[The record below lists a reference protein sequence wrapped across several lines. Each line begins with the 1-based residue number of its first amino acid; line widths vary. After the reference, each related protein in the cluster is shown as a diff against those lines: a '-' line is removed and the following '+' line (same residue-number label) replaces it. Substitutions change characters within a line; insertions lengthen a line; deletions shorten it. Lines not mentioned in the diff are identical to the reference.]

1 MNDEE
6 IKQAALEFA
15 RLQPVQWDAFLAK
28 WETDHSVATESV
40 TLNLEVAVPELVA
53 SPEPTV
59 EVEEAATVEVEE
71 TKPEVETP
79 VVQPRK
85 VASRKT
91 KAAAS

>member
-28 WETDHSVATESV
+28 WETDHSCAGVAES
-40 TLNLEVAVPELVA
+40 ELVA

-91 KAAAS
+91 KAKPS